1 MRQSKQSKFSITK
14 GPSNLTSARQTG
26 TSFTKTTEELKKEYR
41 DKEINQINDKLQT
54 YLSLKLNNNDIPEES
69 TLEEQTIEEDEI
81 FQNKSA
87 VLDLKSPIPSKK
99 KAPAN
104 IAHDILSKE

>member
-1 MRQSKQSKFSITK
+1 M
-14 GPSNLTSARQTG
+14 
-26 TSFTKTTEELKKEYR
+26 KKEFR
-41 DKEINQINDKLQT
+41 DKEINQINDKLQM
-54 YLSLKLNNNDIPEES
+54 YLAMKLNNNDIPEES
-69 TLEEQTIEEDEI
+69 TYEEQTLSAVAEEI

-87 VLDLKSPIPSKK
+87 VLDLESPLPSKK